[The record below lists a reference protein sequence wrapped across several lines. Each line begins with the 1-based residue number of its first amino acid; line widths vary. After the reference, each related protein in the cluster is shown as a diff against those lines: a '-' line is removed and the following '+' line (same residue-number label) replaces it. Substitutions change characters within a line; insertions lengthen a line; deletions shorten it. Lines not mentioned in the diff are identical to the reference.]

1 MKRTKAQG
9 AGGHSLG
16 SRRSTTFNRLRPS
29 RHRPTRPRRRVA
41 AAVASTVMAASLVTT
56 VDALPASAAEPT
68 IFDQPG
74 TYTYTVPAGVDQLA
88 VDALGGAGGNAFD
101 GNGSVGGRGGRV
113 QAILPVNPGDVLTVI
128 VAGDGNSYGDS
139 EGGYG
144 EGYGGYGNRGGG
156 GGGASAVEHRYGAR
170 LVVAAGGGGAGA
182 GAYDLIPS
190 FGGCGGN
197 GGGPGIGDGGD
208 GCSGVGLAGG
218 GKGGTATAGGGGGCS
233 GSSAAAYGP
242 NGGDGGGGGGGGGG
256 GYWGGGGGGYGTSIL
271 DCSDGGGGGGGG
283 SSYATPDAIGAPV
296 YSIGQ
301 STNSN
306 LFNPLGHGSVIL
318 TPGSSVDPVEV
329 VADLQADIQAEADR
343 LRQVLLDAAN
353 GVVADASEELDAAV
367 DTVGGVVAGV
377 SEELDAAVDTV
388 GGVVAGVSEDVNA
401 VSDTVDGVVAG
412 VVEDVDAVVD
422 TVSEFSP
429 VAIAPDFVDPSRD
442 CKRLGG
448 QQVVDTTTQGV
459 EVFLYTYQVSTEQ
472 VHVCWRAASGGT
484 GVGGKLVISTEVPSA
499 GSVGAP
505 SVDGSASACTTTT
518 SPPNRVPGS
527 HPVSSGGVAGVP
539 YSFDA
544 YTDGGS
550 TAWAC
555 VQVGSAVTRRVIVPV
570 SVTGPSG
577 EPVVTWYPDEGTA

>member
-88 VDALGGAGGNAFD
+88 VDALGGAGGNRLESA
-101 GNGSVGGRGGRV
+101 GGVGGRV
-113 QAILPVNPGDVLTVI
+113 QAVLAVAGGDVLTVI
-128 VAGDGNSYGDS
+128 VGGVGGGDEYYYNDYGYYGQYGYGSGWGGDS
-139 EGGYG
+139 GA
-144 EGYGGYGNRGGG
+144 GYGGQAGGGGSTVRWMYGDRLVVAGGG
-156 GGGASAVEHRYGAR
+156 GGPGLDGACGGH
-170 LVVAAGGGGAGA
+170 GGGAGT
-182 GAYDLIPS
+182 P
-190 FGGCGGN
+190 N
-197 GGGPGIGDGGD
+197 GGD
-208 GCSGVGLAGG
+208 GCPGVNSITEGDEG
-218 GKGGTATAGGGGGCS
+218 GKGGTATAGGAAGCS
-233 GSSAAAYGP
+233 TVSHSATGP
-242 NGGDGGGGGGGGGG
+242 DGGDGDYYFGSGGG
-256 GYWGGGGGGYGTSIL
+256 GYYGGGGSCTDNGTYYNFS
-271 DCSDGGGGGGGG
+271 GGGGGG

-306 LFNPLGHGSVIL
+306 LSNPLGHGSVIL
-318 TPGSSVDPVEV
+318 TPGTVVNSVDLPPP
-329 VADLQADIQAEADR
+329 
-343 LRQVLLDAAN
+343 
-353 GVVADASEELDAAV
+353 
-367 DTVGGVVAGV
+367 
-377 SEELDAAVDTV
+377 
-388 GGVVAGVSEDVNA
+388 
-401 VSDTVDGVVAG
+401 SDY
-412 VVEDVDAVVD
+412 
-422 TVSEFSP
+422 
-429 VAIAPDFVDPSRD
+429 PSGD
-442 CKRLGG
+442 CKFLGG
-448 QQVVDTTTQGV
+448 QQVVDTTAQGV
-459 EVFLYTYQVSTEQ
+459 EVYLYTYQVSTEQ
-472 VHVCWRAASGGT
+472 VHVCWRADSGGT

-505 SVDGSASACTTTT
+505 SVDGNASACTTTT
-518 SPPNRVPGS
+518 SPPNQVPGS
-527 HPVSSGGVAGVP
+527 HPVTSGGVAGVP

-555 VQVGSAVTRRVIVPV
+555 VQVGSAVTKRVIVPL

-577 EPVVTWYPDEGTA
+577 DAVVAWYPDEGTA